1 MIFGTWNPEKFDT
14 KILQVCPPHLSD
26 VATIPWIIQKVI
38 FNSIIHTY
46 FWLFMLSQK
55 KSNCNPPADPT
66 WQCHHTNLWIAKLFH
81 LTQGLL
87 RSFKS
92 WKLRKEPFVG
102 CCQWLWKELVVMCS
116 NWNVRQAMHSKCS
129 KWPPYA
135 LIHASSLFRHW
146 SVALYAIL
154 CWNSVHVATSSCRKP
169 QHVHSVSQTQ
179 Y

>member
-1 MIFGTWNPEKFDT
+1 MIFGTWNAEKFDM

-46 FWLFMLSQK
+46 FWLFMLSQM

-66 WQCHHTNLWIAKLFH
+66 TLTCELQNFFIWLKVCCVLSKVGSSEKSHLWVVVSGSEKN
-81 LTQGLL
+81 
-87 RSFKS
+87 
-92 WKLRKEPFVG
+92 
-102 CCQWLWKELVVMCS
+102 WLWCVATGMSGKQC
-116 NWNVRQAMHSKCS
+116 HSKCS